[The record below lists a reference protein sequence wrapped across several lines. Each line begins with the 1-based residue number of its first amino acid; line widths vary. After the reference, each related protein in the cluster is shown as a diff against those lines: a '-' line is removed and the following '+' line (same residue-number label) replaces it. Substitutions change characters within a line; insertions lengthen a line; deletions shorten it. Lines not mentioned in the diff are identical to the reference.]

1 MPVKPTQPFNSY
13 LNFNLMNTLLPAG
26 YQNLRKTPVQFV
38 LLCFVA
44 FLLLNSCAT
53 SHMSAVTNV
62 KPQHPY
68 VNLMVL
74 FVKNAPEIIH
84 LDEATYNTH
93 LKNKFNNL
101 NDIKM
106 RQQLEKAFA
115 GSIETQATLVTRSS
129 DHFAV
134 GTEVGYQTFLAKLKE
149 TGAEGVIIV
158 NNNARWIRNNYTT
171 YGANSDVSFTSNDP
185 APNAA
190 FLCYLIDLNSNK
202 PVWMS
207 QTDVNG
213 TSLDNNN
220 TLANS
225 LARKV
230 GNNLK
235 NEGYIYLKV
244 SDLPITYTNT
254 APVN

>member
-1 MPVKPTQPFNSY
+1 MNLTLSTRY
-13 LNFNLMNTLLPAG
+13 LKLF
-26 YQNLRKTPVQFV
+26 KIPVQCL
-38 LLCFVA
+38 LLCFAVL
-44 FLLLNSCAT
+44 LLLNSCAT
-53 SHMSAVTNV
+53 SHMSAVTNA
-62 KPQHPY
+62 KPQQPY

-74 FVKNAPEIIH
+74 FVKNAPEISH

-106 RQQLEKAFA
+106 RRQLEKAFA
-115 GSIETQATLVTRSS
+115 NSISTPATLVNRSS

-134 GTEVGYQTFLAKLKE
+134 GSEIDYKTFLARLKE
-149 TGAEGVIIV
+149 TGAEGIIVV

-171 YGANSDVSFTSNDP
+171 YGADSNISFTSSDP

-213 TSLDNNN
+213 TSLDNNS
-220 TLANS
+220 TLGKS

-230 GNNLK
+230 GNKLK
-235 NEGYIYLKV
+235 NEGYVYLKI
-244 SDLPITYTNT
+244 SDMPITYTNT
-254 APVN
+254 APVK